1 MYNYPII
8 DLHATW
14 LVVNPIQG
22 CPNRCKYCFLNG
34 VGLTGIK
41 PIELLQPH
49 ETIKML
55 KESNLYNQQIP
66 ICIESQSDAFA
77 TPKNIEY
84 VKELIDIMHKQHIM
98 NTKIFITKCKIPN
111 NFIDYLKKYR
121 EDGHNFI
128 FFLSY
133 SGLDNDIEIGINKNN
148 IKDNFIKLKENG
160 FDIIHYWR
168 PFIPQNSSKERIIE
182 VMNFVKQYAK
192 CSIAIGLKAQ
202 NTFIDKLDFWE
213 DIKKYPEAP
222 YAESIWTKEAYEY
235 IYGANSILN
244 DDYPIFQSTSCAIAY
259 VKKECDRNAFYGSD
273 ICTNYN
279 KCPKSQR
286 RICNNYYNYNNKNIS
301 EETIKKLLD
310 NLHLDTKSA
319 KITINYESKHICLEG
334 IELGMKHFT
343 YLTQLTRF
351 KIIAK
356 KINGDY
362 YWNTS
367 VNNAKQ
373 LHI

>member
-41 PIELLQPH
+41 PIQLLQPS

-77 TPKNIEY
+77 TPRNTEY

-98 NTKIFITKCKIPN
+98 NTKIFITKCKIPD

-121 EDGHNFI
+121 EAGHNFI

-148 IKDNFIKLKENG
+148 IKDNFVKLKENG

-168 PFIPQNSSKERIIE
+168 PFIPQNSSKERIME
-182 VMNFVKQYAK
+182 VINFVKQYAK

-259 VKKECDRNAFYGSD
+259 AKKECDRNAFYSSD
-273 ICTNYN
+273 ICINYN

-286 RICNNYYNYNNKNIS
+286 KICDNYYNYTNKNIS
-301 EETIKKLLD
+301 KETIKKLLD
-310 NLHLDTKSA
+310 NLHLDTKTVQ
-319 KITINYESKHICLEG
+319 ITINYELREICLEG

-351 KIIAK
+351 KILAK
-356 KINGDY
+356 KMNGDY

>member
-41 PIELLQPH
+41 PIELLQPY

-66 ICIESQSDAFA
+66 ICIESQSDAFS

-121 EDGHNFI
+121 EAGHNFI

-182 VMNFVKQYAK
+182 VMNFVKQYAR

-235 IYGANSILN
+235 IYGANPILN

-259 VKKECDRNAFYGSD
+259 VKKECDRNAFYGSN
-273 ICTNYN
+273 ICMNYN
-279 KCPKSQR
+279 KCPESQR
-286 RICNNYYNYNNKNIS
+286 KICNNYYIYTNKNIS

-310 NLHLDTKSA
+310 NLHLDIRTV
-319 KITINYESKHICLEG
+319 KITINYELRQICLEG

-351 KIIAK
+351 KILAK